1 MVQKNFLEQKR
12 KIFKLL
18 VIRNCLY
25 YKIMSA
31 ILSSYKFK
39 KIRNIS
45 IIPRWVI
52 FLLDITV
59 SIVCFF
65 VAYFIRFEFD
75 IYSINTEQFFRNL
88 LILLAFNITFFSLFR
103 VYAGIIRFTGLQDTF
118 RIFFVIF
125 FANAGYYLL
134 DKLLLQWYELKLI
147 PTSVLVINILISFVA
162 LSSYRVVIKYFFS
175 YLTTINVTKK
185 RVAIFGAGDV
195 GISTKRALEH
205 DMTANIQMVLFLED
219 DLRKVGKNID
229 GIKICS
235 SSQLETLLKQYSIDE
250 LIIATKKLPS
260 KRKNQIVDFCLDN
273 KIEVFIVPPLKNW
286 INGQLSSKQLQ
297 NVKIEDLLEREQI
310 KLYNEILFKQL
321 NKKTVLV
328 TGAAGSIGSEIV
340 RQLLQ
345 YKPHNII
352 INDCAETPL
361 HDLKLELEE
370 IGYNYFTIALG
381 DIRNSLFTE
390 KLFND
395 YNPHFVYHAAAYKHV
410 PMMENSPLEAISTNV
425 GGTKLLAD
433 LSIKYGVE
441 RFVMISTDKAVNP
454 TNVMGASKRIA
465 EMYVQ
470 SLYQRQEL
478 LFQGDLTVSRTKFI
492 TTRFGNVLGSN
503 GSVIPRFK
511 KQIESGGPV
520 TVTHP
525 DITRFFMTI
534 PEACQLVL
542 EAGSMGNGGE
552 IFVFDMGEPVKIAE
566 LARKMIKLSG
576 LEPDDDI
583 KIEFSGLRPGEKL
596 YEELLNNAE
605 NTMPT
610 YHEKILIAKTRT
622 FEYETLST
630 QIDNLIEPAKK
641 QESVTHIVRAMK
653 ILVPEFISNN
663 SEFEKLDAPRVVNM
677 NKVG

>member
-1 MVQKNFLEQKR
+1 MFKR
-12 KIFKLL
+12 YKL
-18 VIRNCLY
+18 R
-25 YKIMSA
+25 
-31 ILSSYKFK
+31 
-39 KIRNIS
+39 KIRNLS
-45 IIPRWVI
+45 ILPRWVI
-52 FLLDITV
+52 FLLDMFIG
-59 SIVCFF
+59 SFCFLF
-65 VAYFIRFEFD
+65 AYLIKNEFD
-75 IYSINTEQFFRNL
+75 FTIFKQTQVTQNV
-88 LILLAFNITFFSLFR
+88 LILLAFNISLFSLFK

-118 RIFFVIF
+118 RIFFVVL

-134 DKLLLQWYELKLI
+134 DLFVLQWYEFKLI
-147 PTSVLVINILISFVA
+147 PASVLVINMLLSFVA

-175 YLTTINVTKK
+175 YITTINVAKK

-205 DMTANIQMVLFLED
+205 DMTANIQMVLFIED

-229 GIKICS
+229 GIKIFS
-235 SSQLETLLKQYSIDE
+235 SNQLETLLKQYLVDE
-250 LIIATKKLPS
+250 LIIATTKLPS
-260 KRKNQIVDFCLDN
+260 RRKNEIVDYCLDN
-273 KIEVFIVPPLKNW
+273 KIEVFTVPPLKSW
-286 INGQLSSKQLQ
+286 INGQLSTKQLQ
-297 NVKIEDLLEREQI
+297 NIKIEDLLEREQI
-310 KLYNEILFKQL
+310 KIYNEILFKQL
-321 NKKTVLV
+321 NNKTVLV
-328 TGAAGSIGSEIV
+328 TGSAGSIGSEIV

-345 YKPHNII
+345 YKPKLIVL
-352 INDCAETPL
+352 NDHAETPL

-370 IGYNYFTIALG
+370 LGCANFKLALG
-381 DIRNSLFTE
+381 DVRNELFVE
-390 KLFND
+390 RIFQD
-395 YNPHFVYHAAAYKHV
+395 FQPHFVYHAAAYKHV
-410 PMMENSPLEAISTNV
+410 PMMEDSPLEAICTNV

-470 SLYQRQEL
+470 SLYQNQEIQ
-478 LFQGDLTVSRTKFI
+478 FQSDLSTSRTKFI

-511 KQIESGGPV
+511 KQIEAGGPV

-525 DITRFFMTI
+525 DITRYFMTI

-552 IFVFDMGEPVKIAE
+552 IFVFDMGQPVKIAD

-583 KIEFSGLRPGEKL
+583 KIEYSGLRPGEKL

-605 NTMPT
+605 NTLQT

-622 FEYETLST
+622 IEYASLSI
-630 QIDNLIEPAKK
+630 QIDALIGPAKN
-641 QESVTHIVRAMK
+641 QESVTSVVTAMK
-653 ILVPEFISNN
+653 QLVPEFISNN
-663 SEFEKLDAPRVVNM
+663 SEFEKLDLPKQATIVNM
-677 NKVG
+677 K

>member
-1 MVQKNFLEQKR
+1 MQ
-12 KIFKLL
+12 
-18 VIRNCLY
+18 
-25 YKIMSA
+25 
-31 ILSSYKFK
+31 
-39 KIRNIS
+39 
-45 IIPRWVI
+45 
-52 FLLDITV
+52 
-59 SIVCFF
+59 
-65 VAYFIRFEFD
+65 
-75 IYSINTEQFFRNL
+75 
-88 LILLAFNITFFSLFR
+88 
-103 VYAGIIRFTGLQDTF
+103 
-118 RIFFVIF
+118 
-125 FANAGYYLL
+125 
-134 DKLLLQWYELKLI
+134 QWYQMKVV
-147 PTSVLVINILISFVA
+147 PASVLVINMLLSFVA
-162 LSSYRVVIKYFFS
+162 LSSYRVIIKYFFS
-175 YLTTINVTKK
+175 YVTTINVTKK
-185 RVAIFGAGDV
+185 RVAIYGAGDV

-229 GIKICS
+229 GIKIFS
-235 SSQLETLLKQYSIDE
+235 SGQLEVLLKQYLVDE
-250 LIIATKKLPS
+250 LIIATTKLPS
-260 KRKNQIVDFCLDN
+260 KRKNEIVDFCLDN
-273 KIEVFIVPPLKNW
+273 KIEVFTVPPLKNW
-286 INGQLSSKQLQ
+286 INGQLSTKQLQ
-297 NVKIEDLLEREQI
+297 NIKIEDLLEREQI
-310 KLYNEILFKQL
+310 KIYNQILFKQL
-321 NKKTVLV
+321 NNKIVLV

-345 YKPHNII
+345 YKPRLLVL
-352 INDCAETPL
+352 NDHAETPL

-370 IGYNYFTIALG
+370 CGCNNFKLALG
-381 DIRNSLFTE
+381 DIRNDLFVE
-390 KLFND
+390 KIFQDCHPN
-395 YNPHFVYHAAAYKHV
+395 FVYHAAAYKHV
-410 PMMENSPLEAISTNV
+410 PMMENSPLEAICTNV

-470 SLYQRQEL
+470 SLYQNQEIQ
-478 LFQGDLTVSRTKFI
+478 FQKDLNTSRTKFI

-511 KQIESGGPV
+511 KQIEAGGPV

-525 DITRFFMTI
+525 DITRYFMTI

-552 IFVFDMGEPVKIAE
+552 IFVFDMGHPVKIAD

-576 LEPDDDI
+576 LEPEEDI
-583 KIEFSGLRPGEKL
+583 KIEYSGLRPGEKL

-605 NTMPT
+605 NTMAT

-622 FEYETLST
+622 LEYNSLSL
-630 QIDNLIEPAKK
+630 QIEALITPAKN
-641 QESVTHIVRAMK
+641 QESVLEVVAAMK
-653 ILVPEFISNN
+653 ALVPEFISNN